1 MLLPK
6 LPRPFGYV
14 NFLLLPYPRTGR
26 DQIARTILAHCVC
39 LSSSVLAGR
48 VELPSPL
55 YQNGV
60 ITVILCKVGC
70 LNGDRTHDLF
80 RVEEAHYRC
89 AMRHWSE
96 RGESNSR
103 RLGPKPSDLPLAY
116 VPIVPHQGR
125 ETIIACFKLHVN
137 SSP

>member
-1 MLLPK
+1 MLLSK

-14 NFLLLPYPRTGR
+14 NSLLLPYPRTVR
-26 DQIARTILAHCVC
+26 DQIARTILAQCVC

-89 AMRHWSE
+89 AMRHFFYCSMVRVFWSIIFCHDTL
-96 RGESNSR
+96 RPFHIGRQIHQDSSR
-103 RLGPKPSDLPLAY
+103 PWPYSPL
-116 VPIVPHQGR
+116 
-125 ETIIACFKLHVN
+125 
-137 SSP
+137 